1 MACIIK
7 LPLPRSNIGEIDL
20 NIHKMTDQ
28 ALTIALAISNG
39 DRNKAAVKLGVSR
52 RTVNRM
58 IEKRYKE
65 EQRLAQKEKISQAR

>member
-7 LPLPRSNIGEIDL
+7 LPLPRSNISEIDL

-65 EQRLAQKEKISQAR
+65 EQRLVQKEKISQAR